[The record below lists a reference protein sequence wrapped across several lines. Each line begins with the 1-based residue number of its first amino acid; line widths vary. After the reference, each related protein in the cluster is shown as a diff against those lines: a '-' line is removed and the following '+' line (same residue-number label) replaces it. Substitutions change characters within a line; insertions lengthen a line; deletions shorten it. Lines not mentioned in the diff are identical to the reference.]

1 MSSSESEISRKR
13 KYGKTYTSSSSDH
26 EISRKRKHG
35 KTYSSSPC
43 SSSDSESTDDS
54 TSHPT
59 KKPSTLSSAWTI
71 EDLNLQSVFFA
82 AENLPME
89 TLISLLKKRRDLED
103 VPKIVNTL
111 IGFTKECLNFTIDES
126 MWQMCDL
133 TVRPEQEKGIE
144 TLINAKKHVR
154 IFANKI
160 RSEEAQLLDEEPI
173 NRELFERWYCKVV
186 DFIDQ
191 AIQLLNLLINEALD
205 NIEHKKK
212 TSQLHI
218 KEGSFT
224 YLLMKFTEICFLS
237 PEPGIG
243 ARTDLWIRNKRV
255 GCLPNIRYWQQTS
268 MPSRNILI
276 MLAEV
281 KTAAFRNSEH
291 TEESE
296 VSKSEDTISAC
307 TIENTTSS
315 SDEKKPNK
323 APWIH
328 SKVQPDVLAQLGC
341 EMLAECH
348 NSIFVPEILGIMCMK
363 TKVIF
368 NYLQLSNKHFM
379 AIKRSEDIV
388 NMRSHIQYTQ
398 LFDIMKADHR
408 NELLDLLFWLGCVQ
422 KKGLQNH
429 YILS

>member
-1 MSSSESEISRKR
+1 MSSFEKPRKR
-13 KYGKTYTSSSSDH
+13 KQCKTYTSS
-26 EISRKRKHG
+26 E
-35 KTYSSSPC
+35 
-43 SSSDSESTDDS
+43 SDSESTEDSAGPLTKKTSGS
-54 TSHPT
+54 TSAC
-59 KKPSTLSSAWTI
+59 SASAWKI
-71 EDLNLQSVFFA
+71 EDLDQQSIFFA
-82 AENLPME
+82 TEYLPME
-89 TLISLLKKRRDLED
+89 TLISLIKKRRDLEN
-103 VPKIVNTL
+103 VPKIVNSL
-111 IGFTKECLNFTIDES
+111 IGFTKECLNFTIDETT
-126 MWQMCDL
+126 WQMCDL

-154 IFANKI
+154 MFANKI
-160 RSEEAQLLDEEPI
+160 RSEESQLLDEEPI

-224 YLLMKFTEICFLS
+224 YLFMKFTEICFLS

-255 GCLPNIRYWQQTS
+255 GCLPDIRYWQQSS

-281 KTAAFRNSEH
+281 KTAAFRNSEF
-291 TEESE
+291 TEDFEI
-296 VSKSEDTISAC
+296 SKSEDTITAC
-307 TIENTTSS
+307 TIENITTTS
-315 SDEKKPNK
+315 DGKKPTRT
-323 APWIH
+323 PWIH

-379 AIKRSEDIV
+379 AIKRSEDIEH
-388 NMRSHIQYTQ
+388 MRSHIQYTQ
-398 LFDIMKADHR
+398 IFDIMKAEHR
-408 NELLDLLFWLGCVQ
+408 NELLDILFWLGCVQ
-422 KKGLQNH
+422 KKGLKNH
-429 YILS
+429 YILR

>member
-1 MSSSESEISRKR
+1 MSSSEIP
-13 KYGKTYTSSSSDH
+13 
-26 EISRKRKHG
+26 RKRKHG
-35 KTYSSSPC
+35 KTYTSSA
-43 SSSDSESTDDS
+43 SESTEDS
-54 TSHPT
+54 TGLPT
-59 KKPSTLSSAWTI
+59 KKPSTSASTWKI
-71 EDLNLQSVFFA
+71 EDLDLQSIFFA
-82 AENLPME
+82 TEYLPME

-111 IGFTKECLNFTIDES
+111 IGFTKECLNFTIDENT
-126 MWQMCDL
+126 WQMCDSS
-133 TVRPEQEKGIE
+133 VRPEQEKGIE
-144 TLINAKKHVR
+144 ILINTKKNVR
-154 IFANKI
+154 MFANKI

-173 NRELFERWYCKVV
+173 NRDLFERWYCKVV

-191 AIQLLNLLINEALD
+191 AVQLLNLLINEALEK
-205 NIEHKKK
+205 IEHKKQ
-212 TSQLHI
+212 TCLLHI

-224 YLLMKFTEICFLS
+224 YLFMKFTEICFLS
-237 PEPGIG
+237 PEPGEG
-243 ARTDLWIRNKRV
+243 AKTDLWIRNKRV
-255 GCLPNIRYWQQTS
+255 GCLPDIRYWQQSS
-268 MPSRNILI
+268 MPNRNILI

-281 KTAAFRNSEH
+281 KIAAFRNSEN
-291 TEESE
+291 TEERE
-296 VSKSEDTISAC
+296 VSKSKDTSTAC
-307 TIENTTSS
+307 TIENTTTT

-323 APWIH
+323 TPWIH

-348 NSIFVPEILGIMCMK
+348 NSIFVPEILGILCMK

-379 AIKRSEDIV
+379 AIKRSKDIE

-398 LFDIMKADHR
+398 IFDIMKAEHR
-408 NELLDLLFWLGCVQ
+408 NGLLDLLFWLGCVQ

>member
-1 MSSSESEISRKR
+1 MLSSEKPRKR
-13 KYGKTYTSSSSDH
+13 KQCKTYTSS
-26 EISRKRKHG
+26 E
-35 KTYSSSPC
+35 
-43 SSSDSESTDDS
+43 SDSESTEDSAGPLTKKTSGS
-54 TSHPT
+54 TSAC
-59 KKPSTLSSAWTI
+59 SASAWKI
-71 EDLNLQSVFFA
+71 EDLDQQSIFFA
-82 AENLPME
+82 PEYLPVE
-89 TLISLLKKRRDLED
+89 TLISLLKRRRDLED

-111 IGFTKECLNFTIDES
+111 IGFTKECLNFTIDENA
-126 MWQMCDL
+126 WQMCDL

-154 IFANKI
+154 MFANKI

-191 AIQLLNLLINEALD
+191 AIQLLNLLINHEALI

-224 YLLMKFTEICFLS
+224 YLFMEFTEICFLS

-255 GCLPNIRYWQQTS
+255 GCLPDIRYWQQSS

-281 KTAAFRNSEH
+281 KTAAFRNLEH
-291 TEESE
+291 TEDFEI
-296 VSKSEDTISAC
+296 SKSEDSITAC
-307 TIENTTSS
+307 T
-315 SDEKKPNK
+315 
-323 APWIH
+323 
-328 SKVQPDVLAQLGC
+328 VC
-341 EMLAECH
+341 
-348 NSIFVPEILGIMCMK
+348 
-363 TKVIF
+363 
-368 NYLQLSNKHFM
+368 YLQLPPAFKQTFYGY
-379 AIKRSEDIV
+379 KRSEDIEH
-388 NMRSHIQYTQ
+388 MRSHVQYTQ
-398 LFDIMKADHR
+398 IFDIMKEEHR

-422 KKGLQNH
+422 KKGLHNH